1 MRASRR
7 GHQLE
12 SGINRLFRKIA
23 ALSVTTY
30 HGRFAPTPS
39 GPLHFGSMVAA
50 VGSYLDAKSHGG
62 TWALRFDDL
71 DPPRVTPGS
80 VDSIF
85 RCLEK
90 FQMAW
95 DGEVVFQSA
104 RMDAYQAALDRL
116 RSQGLVYPCA
126 CSRKEIDD
134 AGLGG
139 PDGPVYPGTCRKGLP
154 PGREARAWRV
164 HTGDAAIEFVDL
176 LQGRVHQD
184 LEREIGDFVLF
195 RADGVFAYHLAC
207 AVDDSAQ
214 GITHVVRGADL
225 LASTPRQIYLQRLLG
240 LPTPAYL
247 HLPIALN
254 AAGEKLSKQTLA
266 DPVEPDQAAG
276 ILAEVL
282 GFLKHSPPDEVC
294 ANGVSA
300 MWRWALENWRR
311 DRLPDVVSARAP
323 GSGAAL
329 VHFPVNSRHGQ

>member
-1 MRASRR
+1 
-7 GHQLE
+7 
-12 SGINRLFRKIA
+12 
-23 ALSVTTY
+23 
-30 HGRFAPTPS
+30 
-39 GPLHFGSMVAA
+39 MVAA
-50 VGSYLDAKSHGG
+50 VGSFLDAKAQGG
-62 TWALRFDDL
+62 TWALRIDDV
-71 DPPRVTPGS
+71 DRPRVMPGS

-116 RSQGLVYPCA
+116 RSRGLVYACA

-139 PDGPVYPGTCRKGLP
+139 PDGPLYPGTCRKGLP

-184 LEREIGDFVLF
+184 LEREIGDFVVF

-276 ILAEVL
+276 SLAEVL

-329 VHFPVNSRHGQ
+329 VQFPVNSRHGQ